1 MHQSA
6 ITLKKISI
14 LSGYSVSTVSKAL
27 NDKQDISLETRQTI
41 LSIAKE
47 HNYVPN
53 YYAMAL
59 RKQQTKTLAIIIP
72 QISDSFYSNLLSEIQ
87 NLSFEL
93 GYRLI
98 VFQSFTSPKKEKEC
112 FKLINDGSVDGVIV
126 FSAANNECLIEK
138 LQYDSTVP
146 TIFLK
151 EDSTEIENNDIEDL
165 AKMYFH
171 ELLLKV
177 L

>member
-1 MHQSA
+1 MAPSHNPS
-6 ITLKKISI
+6 ITKHFPVYYVIISMKVIYLI
-14 LSGYSVSTVSKAL
+14 LSL
-27 NDKQDISLETRQTI
+27 SLI
-41 LSIAKE
+41 
-47 HNYVPN
+47 
-53 YYAMAL
+53 
-59 RKQQTKTLAIIIP
+59 
-72 QISDSFYSNLLSEIQ
+72 F
-87 NLSFEL
+87 
-93 GYRLI
+93 I

-146 TIFLK
+146 TVFLK
-151 EDSTEIENNDIEDL
+151 EESTDIENSDIEEL